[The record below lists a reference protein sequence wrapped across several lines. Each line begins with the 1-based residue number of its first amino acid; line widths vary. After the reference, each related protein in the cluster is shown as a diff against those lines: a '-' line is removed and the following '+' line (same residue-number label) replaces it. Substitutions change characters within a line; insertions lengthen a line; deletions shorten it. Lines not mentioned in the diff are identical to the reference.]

1 MNDLNTA
8 KLSGRI
14 DKYDLD
20 IDFTKLDYLEVE
32 VHSAEYAGGIDVN
45 GHERKD
51 NFKDEVNGIIIY
63 AAPDN
68 STILIYDKARNLY
81 DTPIDLSDALEQ
93 ISEYLDLS
101 AGSADVSVFV
111 QPKDGEKQYIDSAA
125 LKAKSELDKLR
136 AETNIYF
143 SVVNID
149 DSSVEFFAG
158 KYIDEISIENEEAFQ
173 QYVEEN
179 PNGEKDIVADY
190 YCWGDKTGEEA
201 QPAAPE
207 QLRIISENWNTESR
221 NATLIGS
228 KEFRIE
234 PEECDEMEVE

>member
-14 DKYDLD
+14 DKYNLD
-20 IDFTKLDYLEVE
+20 IDFTKLDYVEAE
-32 VHSAEYAGGIDVN
+32 VHSAEYVGGIDEN

-51 NFKDEVNGIIIY
+51 NFKYEVNGIIIY
-63 AAPDN
+63 ADPDN

-101 AGSADVSVFV
+101 AGSADVSVFI

-136 AETNIYF
+136 SETSIYF

-179 PNGEKDIVADY
+179 PDGEKDIVADY
-190 YCWGDKTGEEA
+190 YCWGDKLGEEP
-201 QPAAPE
+201 QPASPE

>member
-20 IDFTKLDYLEVE
+20 IDFTKLDYVEAE
-32 VHSAEYAGGIDVN
+32 VHSTEYAGGIDEN

-68 STILIYDKARNLY
+68 STILIYDKVRNLY

-125 LKAKSELDKLR
+125 LKAKSELDKFR

-158 KYIDEISIENEEAFQ
+158 KYIDEINIENEEAFQ

-179 PNGEKDIVADY
+179 PDGEKDIVTDY
-190 YCWGDKTGEEA
+190 YCWGDKIGEEA
-201 QPAAPE
+201 QPASPE